1 MWTFSL
7 PVEACD
13 ISRNGFLR
21 QLCSTYRFVIFC
33 GLDVEIS
40 VILEHTNLALEH
52 QICIFY
58 RIINVQTIS
67 TEHSII
73 EAFLL
78 RAHLVYA

>member
-1 MWTFSL
+1 M
-7 PVEACD
+7 
-13 ISRNGFLR
+13 
-21 QLCSTYRFVIFC
+21 IFG

-73 EAFLL
+73 KAFLL